1 LIKNNKITL
10 NKVIFVFFIIVI
22 FVTFVFI
29 YIQYESSKEILL
41 KSYINKF
48 AFQSLQIKEKFKN
61 VFDRALYTFKTHE
74 ETDVGKL
81 YLLPFFYENGSINLD
96 NVARVLNSGLKKGHY
111 EIFVINRNY
120 KVIMSTYKP
129 DIGYD
134 LGKLPA
140 FRKVLN
146 DVFDGKEEINISNIF
161 LDIASMNLK
170 KYYLIRSPD
179 KKYLLQLAYVVDI
192 YKDLKKIYDFVRPSV
207 KGMDIY
213 FVNKYL
219 IYKINMKKRYQKKL
233 PLLVLY
239 KNSYKILNEIIK
251 CDESGENKKPR
262 LQPGDK
268 NAFLFKKVVDL
279 FKKNNNIIKK
289 FNYDKNELVMY
300 TLINSVF
307 DQTDNRVI
315 IKTVYDIG
323 SMKKDLDKLLN
334 NLFLT
339 FAFLMLIF
347 VILYILIIHRASQT
361 IIKLVSYMKKNEP
374 CEDCGSFIKEID
386 ELKESY
392 NTLHCKLNME
402 IEKNKNLL
410 DLNRRFIVDTIH
422 QIRTPLNVIMLNTD
436 LLKLEI
442 QNKNVHDIIE
452 EIDAA
457 VAMLNNSYED
467 LAYLSS
473 ANTAI
478 TYKPSNIDIST
489 VLKER
494 VHFFNTIA
502 KVNDKK
508 LLTDI
513 DDGVKY
519 YINRIEFERIADN
532 NISNAIKYSTEEEIF
547 IELKKYKDRIILRFK
562 SYGEP
567 IKDPEKIF
575 EKNYR
580 EQTHKRGLG
589 LGLNIVKNICD
600 KYSIKYRVYYEN
612 EMNVF
617 EYRFKV

>member
-1 LIKNNKITL
+1 LIKNKKITL
-10 NKVIFVFFIIVI
+10 NRVIFIFFIIVTI
-22 FVTFVFI
+22 VTFIFI
-29 YIQYESSKEILL
+29 YIQYNSSKKILVQ
-41 KSYINKF
+41 SYINKF

-61 VFDRALYTFKTHE
+61 VFDRALYIFKTHE

-81 YLLPFFYENGSINLD
+81 YLLPFFYENGYMDLD
-96 NVARVLNSGLKKGHY
+96 NVAKVLNSDIKKGHY
-111 EIFVINRNY
+111 EIFMINRKY
-120 KVIMSTYKP
+120 KVVKATYKP

-192 YKDLKKIYDFVRPSV
+192 YNDLKKIYDFVRPSV
-207 KGMDIY
+207 KDLDIY

-219 IYKINMKKRYQKKL
+219 IYKINMKKRYQKKA
-233 PLLVLY
+233 PLLTLY

-251 CDESGENKKPR
+251 CDESGENKK
-262 LQPGDK
+262 LQLQFGDK

-339 FAFLMLIF
+339 FAFLILIF
-347 VILYILIIHRASQT
+347 IMLYILIIHRASQT
-361 IIKLVSYMKKNEP
+361 IIKLVNYMKKNEP
-374 CEDCGSFIKEID
+374 CEDCSSFIKEID

-392 NTLHCKLNME
+392 NSLHYKLNME

-422 QIRTPLNVIMLNTD
+422 QIRTPLNVIMLNMD

-442 QNKNVHDIIE
+442 QNKNVQDIIE

-473 ANTAI
+473 NNTAI
-478 TYKPSNIDIST
+478 TYKPSHINISQ

-508 LLTDI
+508 LITDI
-513 DDGVKY
+513 DDDIEY
-519 YINRIEFERIADN
+519 YINRIEFERIVDN
-532 NISNAIKYSTEEEIF
+532 NISNAIKYSTDEDIF
-547 IELKKYKDRIILRFK
+547 IELKKYKDKIILRFR

-600 KYSIKYRVYYEN
+600 KYSIRYKVYYEN